1 MTTDSTVD
9 GFQVVRGEPTE
20 EELAAIVVVLRQ
32 FAREEAKKKQ
42 SRTEWNSPHR
52 SMRRNFAYGQSM
64 WRRSALP
71 M

>member
-1 MTTDSTVD
+1 MTIDSGIS
-9 GFQVVRGEPTE
+9 GFQVVRGQPTE

-32 FAREEAKKKQ
+32 FAREEQTKKQ
-42 SRTEWNSPHR
+42 IKSEWSSPHR
-52 SMRRNFAYGQSM
+52 SMRNYFAHGHAM

>member
-1 MTTDSTVD
+1 MTIDSGIS
-9 GFQVVRGEPTE
+9 GFQVVRGQPTE

-32 FAREEAKKKQ
+32 VAREEQAKNQIK
-42 SRTEWNSPHR
+42 SEWSSPHR
-52 SMRRNFAYGQSM
+52 SMRNYFADGQAM